1 MTKTRHIKV
10 HVRPITVNIT
20 ENTKTP
26 MWTVNIPFVGIPS
39 DGIPTTY

>member
-26 MWTVNIPFVGIPS
+26 MWTVIISFVGIPS
-39 DGIPTTY
+39 DGIPTT